1 VAVVVSVLVDWLSA
15 QQGVSSLVAALVLA
29 LGLTAFNQF
38 QARRKRVL
46 SFRVRFNSPLGF
58 SPVYARL
65 VARVMDQENTHI
77 ADPALVVAR
86 VKNVGRTAISR
97 HDYKTLEL
105 EFPQRR
111 TIAAGFTEEKPE
123 ALGKEFKDFQ
133 WQLGHSTLEL
143 PRVDLNP
150 NEEYKVVVLLS
161 NEGAG
166 PNPPAKAIGRL
177 SEGGL
182 VTAADTPR
190 TRRTT
195 IAGAAVSTL
204 LAGALVTTLLFAT
217 SEQKAGATASAPVCA
232 SGELTV
238 EGSSAFAGIAAHLA
252 GQYMTYCDDARIT
265 VVAAGSFE
273 GLDHLQNAAPEQRP
287 RRLALA
293 DGKFIG
299 FTDLVPSRGLAV
311 VPYSVVVNN
320 AVAVTDVSV
329 DTLRRVFRGEVANWQ
344 DVDAAADSAPI
355 RVVARDDRSGS
366 RRALETYV
374 LEGRQAGA
382 TSDSCDVLREGVVR
396 SQPMICEQ
404 TTTSDVLVKVRS
416 RAGAVGYVDTPNALR
431 TPGVKQVRLDGQ
443 AATIDDIRAGYPFWT
458 VEYLYSWGDLDK
470 TDPLTRSFAD
480 YLVGAEAR
488 SMIAAQQYAPCVRA
502 DGTPEPLCTTPRE

>member
-1 VAVVVSVLVDWLSA
+1 MAISVLVDWLSA

-29 LGLTAFNQF
+29 VGLTAFNQV

-58 SPVYARL
+58 SPAYARL

-77 ADPALVVAR
+77 AEPALVVAR

-97 HDYKTLEL
+97 RDYKTLEL
-105 EFPQRR
+105 QFPQRR
-111 TIAAGFTEEKPE
+111 TIAAGLTEAKPE
-123 ALGKEFKDFQ
+123 ALSREFDSFT
-133 WQLGHSTLEL
+133 WQLGRSSLEL

-166 PNPPAKAIGRL
+166 QNPPAKAIGRL

-182 VTAADTPR
+182 VTQADTPR

-195 IAGAAVSTL
+195 IVGAAVSTL
-204 LAGALVTTLLFAT
+204 LAGALVTTLLFAG
-217 SEQKAGATASAPVCA
+217 SEKKAGTTAGAPVCA

-252 GQYMTYCDDARIT
+252 EQYMTYCDDAKIT

-273 GLDHLQNAAPEQRP
+273 GLDHLQNIAPEQRP

-320 AVAVTDVSV
+320 GVAVSDIPAGA
-329 DTLRRVFRGEVANWQ
+329 LARIFRGEVADWR
-344 DVDAAADSAPI
+344 DVAASVDSAPI

-374 LEGRQAGA
+374 LKGRQAGA
-382 TSDSCDVLREGVVR
+382 TSDSCDVLREGVAR
-396 SQPMICEQ
+396 SQPIICEQ
-404 TTTSDVLVKVRS
+404 TTTSDVLVKVRT
-416 RAGAVGYVDTPNALR
+416 RPGAVGYVDTPNALL
-431 TPGVKQVRLDGQ
+431 TPGVKQVRIGGQ

-458 VEYLYSWGDLDK
+458 VEYLYSYGDLDR
-470 TDPLTRSFAD
+470 TDPLTRSFAN
-480 YLVGAEAR
+480 YLVAAEAR
-488 SMIAAQQYAPCVRA
+488 SMIAAQQYAPCVRT
-502 DGTPEPLCTTPRE
+502 DGTPEPLCTTPRD

>member
-1 VAVVVSVLVDWLSA
+1 MAMNVLVDWLSA

-29 LGLTAFNQF
+29 LGLTLFNQF

-58 SPVYARL
+58 SPAYARL

-77 ADPALVVAR
+77 EQPALVVAR
-86 VKNVGRTAISR
+86 VKNVGRTAVSR
-97 HDYKTLEL
+97 HDYKTFEL
-105 EFPQRR
+105 AFPQRR

-123 ALGKEFKDFQ
+123 ALASEFKDFR
-133 WQLGHSTLEL
+133 WQLGQATLEL

-161 NEGAG
+161 NDGAG
-166 PNPPAKAIGRL
+166 PNPAAKAIGRL
-177 SEGGL
+177 AEGGL
-182 VTAADTPR
+182 VTQADTPR

-195 IAGAAVSTL
+195 IVGAAVSIL
-204 LAGALVTTLLFAT
+204 LAGALVATLLFA
-217 SEQKAGATASAPVCA
+217 SSDRKAGTGAGAPVCA
-232 SGELTV
+232 SGQLTA

-252 GQYMTYCDDARIT
+252 EQYMTYCGDAKIT
-265 VVAAGSFE
+265 VLAAGSFE
-273 GLDHLQNAAPEQRP
+273 GLDHLQNVAPEERP

-299 FTDLVPSRGLAV
+299 FADLVPSRGLAV
-311 VPYSVVVNN
+311 VPYSIVVNN
-320 AVAVTDVSV
+320 GVTVTALPAE
-329 DTLRRVFRGEVANWQ
+329 TLRKIFRGEVADWR
-344 DVDAAADSAPI
+344 DVDASLNPGPI

-374 LEGRQAGA
+374 LKSRQAGA
-382 TSDSCDVLREGVVR
+382 TSDSCDVLREGVAR
-396 SQPMICEQ
+396 TQPVICEQ
-404 TTTSDVLVKVRS
+404 TTTSDVLTKVRT
-416 RAGAVGYVDTPNALR
+416 RAGAIGYVDTPNALL
-431 TPGVKQVRLDGQ
+431 TPGVNQVRLDGR

-458 VEYLYSWGDLDK
+458 VEYLYSYGDLDR
-470 TDPLTRSFAD
+470 TDPLTRSFAN
-480 YLVGAEAR
+480 YLVGVEAR
-488 SMIAAQQYAPCVRA
+488 SMIAAQQYAPCVRT